1 MRCTSSQVFV
11 NQELFVELIQL
22 VEKVRAVLYACQ
34 CRRWRGSTQA
44 HGTTCWKNCQNI
56 NEQEAQKVMSMR
68 QCYKMQVLNIL
79 TGVHQKYG
87 KGPINVNVILA
98 TEHLLWPEN

>member
-1 MRCTSSQVFV
+1 
-11 NQELFVELIQL
+11 
-22 VEKVRAVLYACQ
+22 
-34 CRRWRGSTQA
+34 
-44 HGTTCWKNCQNI
+44 
-56 NEQEAQKVMSMR
+56 VMSMR